1 MAEPKI
7 KSNGEKALLK
17 KITITVVSLLIL
29 LISTIWGMTWKQTSK
44 KVNLNESKI
53 IEVEKSQAVY
63 TEKIETMD
71 KNIAE
76 MKENMETD
84 MQEIKTLIR
93 NN

>member
-1 MAEPKI
+1 MLEPKI